1 MISSLCLLFLLP
13 SIAAAL
19 KNVLFFICDDLR
31 PQLNVSYGKTFM
43 HTPNFDRLASE
54 SLVFDWAFTNFAI
67 CSPSR
72 NSFMSGRM
80 PDTTRVW
87 NFRQDFRSAGL
98 SAAGHGSE
106 WVTLPEYFKE
116 SGFLTLGHGKLY
128 HFQKPPLY
136 DEPFSWSQTQPYGD
150 EHVTSCKKEQFC
162 PTVAPPNT
170 FSDYN
175 TTTEAITT
183 LGKMTAAF
191 ASNQTNFFLGVG
203 MHHPHQ
209 NWLTP
214 AHIAWNYPAATKGL
228 PSPLF
233 PFMAKNAPDI
243 SASAELDGQPTLTLN
258 WDSPVLANRTHDPAL
273 PAAATGM
280 MTVNCPSPGNNTVP
294 DYFTQYMRLGYYT
307 AVTHS
312 DTHLGMMLDALDAS
326 GLANETLVVVFGDH
340 GWELGEHLHY
350 GKHTNADLSIHVP
363 LIIRAPW
370 LPASQGKHTQ
380 SYVELIDLYR
390 TISSLAGLP
399 APSPDV
405 AGDDF
410 SPLFTDPTQILKSQ
424 AFAQY
429 SRCPG
434 KRSFPVVDKYAPDWA
449 MNNCEDV
456 PVANITY
463 MGYTIRTPDWR
474 FVEWYVWNGETCVAE
489 WDMVAH
495 ATELY
500 SHTGHTDPGD
510 FDNYENDNV
519 ADSNIPIV
527 TQLRAQLWTKF
538 KTAGTGCPVD
548 QPGSLED
555 Y

>member
-1 MISSLCLLFLLP
+1 MIFLVFFFLLP
-13 SIAAAL
+13 SIAFGL
-19 KNVLFFICDDLR
+19 KNVLFFVCDDLR
-31 PQLNVSYGKTFM
+31 PQLNLSYGKTFM

-98 SAAGHGSE
+98 SAAGAGSE
-106 WVTLPEYFKE
+106 WVTLPEYFKDNN
-116 SGFLTLGHGKLY
+116 FLTLGHGKLY
-128 HFQKPPLY
+128 HPGKPPAW
-136 DEPFSWSQTQPYGD
+136 DEPQSWSQTQAYGP
-150 EHVTSCKKEQFC
+150 EHVTSCHDANFC
-162 PTVAPPNT
+162 PTAAPVNT

-183 LGKMTAAF
+183 LELMTAAF
-191 ASNQTNFFLGVG
+191 NANQTHFFLGVG

-214 AHIAWNYPAATKGL
+214 SHIAMQYAPATKGL
-228 PSPLF
+228 PAPLF
-233 PFMAKNAPDI
+233 PFMAKDAPDI
-243 SASAELDGQPTLTLN
+243 AASAELDGQPTLTLN
-258 WDSPVLANRTHDPAL
+258 WNNPALANRSQDPEL
-273 PAAATGM
+273 PAAAKGS

-312 DTHLGMMLDALDAS
+312 DAHLGMMLDALDAS

-350 GKHTNADLSIHVP
+350 GKHTNSDLAIHVP
-363 LIIRAPW
+363 LIMRAPW
-370 LPASQGKHTQ
+370 LPASAGKHTQ

-390 TISSLAGLP
+390 TIASLAGL
-399 APSPDV
+399 APPSADV

-410 SPLFTDPTQILKSQ
+410 SSLFTDPTQSLKTQ

-434 KRSFPVVDKYAPDWA
+434 KRNFPVVDKYAPDWA

-474 FVEWYVWNGETCVAE
+474 FVEWYTWNGQTCVAE
-489 WDMVAH
+489 WDETAH

-500 SHTGHTDPGD
+500 SHAGHTDPGD
-510 FDNYENDNV
+510 FDTFENENV
-519 ADSNIPIV
+519 ADANVPIV
-527 TQLRAQLWTKF
+527 TQLRAQLWNKF
-538 KTAGTGCPVD
+538 KTLGTGCPAD